1 MSLYR
6 TVGYHF
12 KNPSSASISG
22 GLILASKVSKITLD
36 RRRDDLDEKYS
47 DHFSNRLFDPQLYLS
62 EIDTRARSACT
73 KLASY
78 PWFPTGDI
86 QGYDSDEMTQGDWK
100 NDVSEN
106 IESIWRSRT
115 PSSSAIINASIR
127 SCIKYQLWLGCDAI
141 ILPSPLTTDPSSQY
155 SDEAT
160 WIDKGVEIANE
171 LGADIPVLATIALQD
186 NCLRFQRPPNNH
198 LINQIADSVSAR
210 GVDGAYIVLE
220 QSSELQNQRHCGH
233 KNVLWS
239 VLELTHLLG
248 VDANLTVVASY
259 LGAYGLACRAAGCDA
274 WSTGWYKS
282 LYRLR
287 IPDLA
292 GTGRAR
298 PRYWSFPAAIS
309 IHLKSDFDDLSSDNL
324 IGGGPLD
331 DATSASNGLLTAAKQ
346 GSLVRNV
353 PDWEYT
359 ISNVTA
365 ARGHFLASVFQ
376 VEKDLQQLSRA
387 DRVDFIHDWLK
398 DATNLTSSVAQTLGT
413 ERDTNLD
420 HVQAWEGAFDSYRSQ
435 FGV

>member
-1 MSLYR
+1 MD
-6 TVGYHF
+6 GKF
-12 KNPSSASISG
+12 
-22 GLILASKVSKITLD
+22 
-36 RRRDDLDEKYS
+36 S

-62 EIDTRARSACT
+62 EIDTRARTECT

-78 PWFPTGDI
+78 PWFITGELK
-86 QGYDSDEMTQGDWK
+86 GYVSGEMTQSDWK
-100 NDVSEN
+100 DEISDN
-106 IESIWRSRT
+106 IDRIWKSRT
-115 PSSSAIINASIR
+115 PSRMPVIEASIR
-127 SCIKYQLWLGCDAI
+127 SCIKYQLSLGCDAI
-141 ILPSPLTTDPSSQY
+141 VLPSPLTTDPSSQY
-155 SDEAT
+155 SEEAK
-160 WIDKGVEIANE
+160 WIDKGVEIADE
-171 LGADIPVLATIALQD
+171 IGVDVPVLATIALQD

-198 LINQIADSVSAR
+198 LTNQIADSASAR

-220 QSSELQNQRHCGH
+220 QSSEPQNQRHCGH

-248 VDANLTVVASY
+248 VDANLSVVTSY

-309 IHLKSDFDDLSSDNL
+309 VHLKSDFDDLSSDNL

-331 DATSASNGLLTAAKQ
+331 DATSASKGLLTAAKQ
-346 GSLVRNV
+346 GNLVRHV

-359 ISNVTA
+359 INNVTA
-365 ARGHFLASVFQ
+365 ARDHFLASVFQ
-376 VEKDLQQLSRA
+376 VERQLQGSNRA
-387 DRVDFIHDWLK
+387 DTVDFVHDWLK
-398 DATNLTSSVAQTLGT
+398 DASTLTSNVAQTLGAQP
-413 ERDTNLD
+413 DTNLD
-420 HVQAWEGAFDSYRSQ
+420 HVQAWEEAFGSYRSQ

>member
-1 MSLYR
+1 
-6 TVGYHF
+6 
-12 KNPSSASISG
+12 
-22 GLILASKVSKITLD
+22 LASKVSKIALD
-36 RRRDDLDEKYS
+36 RRQDDLNGKYS

-62 EIDTRARSACT
+62 EIDTRARKECT

-86 QGYDSDEMTQGDWK
+86 QGYDSDEMTQSDWK
-100 NDVSEN
+100 NEVSSD
-106 IESIWRSRT
+106 IDDIWKSVT
-115 PSSSAIINASIR
+115 PSSLPVIEASIR
-127 SCIKYQLWLGCDAI
+127 ACIKYQLSIGCDAI
-141 ILPSPLTTDPSSQY
+141 ILPSPLTTNPSSQY
-155 SDEAT
+155 TDEAT
-160 WIDKGVEIANE
+160 WIDKGVEVANE
-171 LGADIPVLATIALQD
+171 LDVDIPVLATIALQD

-210 GVDGAYIVLE
+210 GVDGAYVVLE
-220 QSSELQNQRHCGH
+220 QSSEPQNQRHCAH

-239 VLELTHLLG
+239 ILNLSHLLG

-259 LGAYGLACRAAGCDA
+259 LGAYGLACRAAGADA

-309 IHLKSDFDDLSSDNL
+309 VHLKSDFDDLSANNL

-331 DATSASNGLLTAAKQ
+331 DATPASNGLLTAAKQ
-346 GSLVRNV
+346 GSLVRHV

-359 ISNVTA
+359 MNNVTA
-365 ARGHFLASVFQ
+365 ARDHFLASVFQ
-376 VEKDLQQLSRA
+376 EEKELQGLNRT
-387 DRVDFIHDWLK
+387 DRVDYIHDWLK
-398 DATNLTSSVAQTLGT
+398 DASTLTSNVAQTLGAQP
-413 ERDTNLD
+413 DTNLD
-420 HVQAWEGAFDSYRSQ
+420 HVQVWEEAFDSYRSQ